1 MMNDDLKQK
10 LSSLM
15 DGETDNHAEHT
26 ISELI
31 TSESLRKTW
40 RRYHLISDAL
50 NGNLPAL
57 LDRDLAGTIASEIA
71 KEPIPIAGYRVVTRR
86 FLRPAAGLAIAA
98 SVAAIAIL
106 GIQQNS
112 DRTQERTPIQ
122 LADTQLPQIN
132 ANISSYTFP
141 ASSNAVSSQIEN
153 TGDVEPNLRLNSY
166 LVNYN
171 EIRTSQT
178 GVQGIIPYV
187 RIIAN
192 DDDK

>member
-1 MMNDDLKQK
+1 MNDDLKQK

-57 LDRDLAGTIASEIA
+57 LDRDLAGKIASEIA

>member
-1 MMNDDLKQK
+1 MNDDLKQK

-15 DGETDNHAEHT
+15 DGEIDNQAEHT

-57 LDRDLAGTIASEIA
+57 LDWDLTGKIASEIA

>member
-1 MMNDDLKQK
+1 MNDDLKQK

>member
-1 MMNDDLKQK
+1 MNDDLKQK

-57 LDRDLAGTIASEIA
+57 LDRDLAGKIASEIA

-122 LADTQLPQIN
+122 LAPNPLPQIN

>member
-1 MMNDDLKQK
+1 MRSMMNDDLKQK

-57 LDRDLAGTIASEIA
+57 LDWDLTGKIASEIA

-112 DRTQERTPIQ
+112 DRTQERMPI
-122 LADTQLPQIN
+122 
-132 ANISSYTFP
+132 
-141 ASSNAVSSQIEN
+141 
-153 TGDVEPNLRLNSY
+153 
-166 LVNYN
+166 
-171 EIRTSQT
+171 
-178 GVQGIIPYV
+178 
-187 RIIAN
+187 
-192 DDDK
+192 

>member
-1 MMNDDLKQK
+1 MNDDLKQK

-57 LDRDLAGTIASEIA
+57 LDWDLAGKIASEIA